1 MTSSAYERVASW
13 RRRQA
18 ADLRLQ
24 YRNECWYCGSADS
37 LEFAHRH
44 GMETLRGA
52 GRGSSERIGDIR
64 RNPLNYLLLCRDCH
78 LAYDSQMQDETQ
90 DPEHTEAE
98 LEAVL
103 TAFGFR
109 RECQ

>member
-1 MTSSAYERVASW
+1 MTSSSYGRVAAW
-13 RRRQA
+13 RRHQA

-64 RNPLNYLLLCRDCH
+64 RNPLNYLLLCKDCH
-78 LAYDSQMQDETQ
+78 QEYDSQSQETG
-90 DPEHTEAE
+90 PAHTEAE

-103 TAFGFR
+103 DALGFR